1 MTPFAVDARRL
12 EALEARANRETAL
25 AHMRLHPEDQ
35 AAVEEI
41 AGGQAIFLG
50 VGSPLTQIIGAG
62 MAGAVS
68 ASEMD
73 RLQAF
78 FRDRGAAVMIS
89 LCPLADFSLFEHI
102 RDRGY
107 RLQHF
112 EHTLARPLDPLVSLP
127 PMPEDIQPATVSEAE
142 QAEYVKV
149 VMRGFEMPE
158 TPEMLRIFVS
168 MVAAEGSFGY
178 LAPLGGVIA
187 GGAGLQIH
195 EGAALFAGDGTLP
208 EMRGRRVQSALIA
221 HRLRI
226 ATEQGCDLAMACVM
240 PGSTSHRNYERAGFR
255 VAYTK
260 AIFAG

>member
-89 LCPLADFSLFEHI
+89 LCPLADFSLFEHL

-112 EHTLARPLDPLVSLP
+112 EHTLARSLDSLIPLP
-127 PMPEDIQPATVSEAE
+127 PLPDGIDTAAIGENQ
-142 QAEYVKV
+142 QADYVRM

-158 TPEMLRIFVS
+158 SPELLRMFLS
-168 MVAAEGSFGY
+168 MVAAEGSSGY
-178 LAPLGGVIA
+178 LAAAGGVLA
-187 GGAGLQIH
+187 GGAGLQMH
-195 EGAALFAGDGTLP
+195 DGAALFAGDGTLP

-221 HRLRI
+221 HRLRVS
-226 ATEQGCDLAMACVM
+226 TDRGCDLAAACVM

-260 AIFAG
+260 AIFAA

>member
-1 MTPFAVDARRL
+1 MTPFSVDARRL

-25 AHMRLHPEDQ
+25 AHMRLHPVDQ

-50 VGSPLTQIIGAG
+50 VGSPLTQVIGAG
-62 MAGAVS
+62 MGGAVG
-68 ASEMD
+68 AAEMD
-73 RLQAF
+73 RLEAF

-112 EHTLARPLDPLVSLP
+112 EHTLARLLDPLIPVP
-127 PMPEDIQPATVSEAE
+127 PVPEDIHANDVSEGE
-142 QAEYVKV
+142 RQEYVRL

-158 TPEMLRIFVS
+158 SPELLRMFVS
-168 MVAAEGSFGY
+168 MVAAEGSSGY
-178 LAPLGGVIA
+178 LARVGRVIA

-195 EGAALFAGDGTLP
+195 QGAALFAGDGTLP

-221 HRLRI
+221 HRLRV
-226 ATEQGCDLAMACVM
+226 AMDRSCDLAAACVM